1 MKTVNCLMTTRE
13 VLAVVDLFEKNGID
27 LVIDG
32 GWGVDALLGE
42 QTRPHSDLDIVVQDK
57 DVPRIRALLEE
68 RGYTDVP
75 RADTRVY
82 NFVMGDGR
90 GHDVDIHTY
99 TFDEQGN
106 NVFGLDY
113 LPEMLTGH
121 GHIAG
126 HPVKCIP
133 PDWMVKFHSGYELDE
148 NDFHDVRLLCEHF
161 GIEIPPEF
169 DLFRQP
175 RM

>member
-1 MKTVNCLMTTRE
+1 MTEKQHLMTADDTLTLVR
-13 VLAVVDLFEKNGID
+13 LFEVNGID

-42 QTRPHSDLDIVVQDK
+42 QSRPHADLDIVVQDQ
-57 DVPRIRALLEE
+57 DVPRIRAMLEQ
-68 RGYTDVP
+68 RGYHDVP
-75 RADTRVY
+75 RNDTVFY
-82 NFVMGDGR
+82 NFVMGDDR

-106 NVFGLDY
+106 NVYGLDY

-121 GHIAG
+121 GSIAG
-126 HPVKCIP
+126 HPVRCIP

-148 NDFHDVRLLCEHF
+148 NDNHDVRLLCSRF
-161 GIEIPPEF
+161 GIPLPEEYQRF
-169 DLFRQP
+169 E
-175 RM
+175 

>member
-1 MKTVNCLMTTRE
+1 MTEKQHQLTAE
-13 VLAVVDLFEKNGID
+13 DVVDLVQLFEQNGID

-42 QTRPHSDLDIVVQDK
+42 ETRPHSDLDIVVQDR

-75 RADTRVY
+75 RDDTCFY
-82 NFVMGDGR
+82 NFVLGDDR
-90 GHDVDIHTY
+90 GHAVDIHTY
-99 TFDEQGN
+99 SIDGQGN
-106 NVFGLDY
+106 NVYGLDY
-113 LPEMLTGH
+113 LLKMLTGH
-121 GHIAG
+121 GIIAG

-148 NDFHDVRLLCEHF
+148 NDYHDVSLLC
-161 GIEIPPEF
+161 
-169 DLFRQP
+169 DLFGFPLPEEYIRFL
-175 RM
+175 